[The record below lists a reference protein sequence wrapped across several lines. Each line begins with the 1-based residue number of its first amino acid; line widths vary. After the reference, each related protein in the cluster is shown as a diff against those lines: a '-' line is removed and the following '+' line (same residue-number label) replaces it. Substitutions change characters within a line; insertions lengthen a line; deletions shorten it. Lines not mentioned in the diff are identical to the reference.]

1 MVIFVFI
8 QHQICSRKYELEL
21 KTGKLEEDRQEK
33 TLERSRNVREN
44 FAEQMRRKKKIVGG
58 NMLVWNKLW

>member
-58 NMLVWNKLW
+58 SMLVWNKLW

>member
-1 MVIFVFI
+1 M
-8 QHQICSRKYELEL
+8 
-21 KTGKLEEDRQEK
+21 EEDRQEK